1 MENLRRRIDEE
12 FAAFARLIYRNRI
25 KTLVLMAL
33 LVGGLLSQMP
43 KLTSDNSIDVWF
55 HEDDPDLIAYD
66 AFQDQ
71 FGRDTNV
78 IIAIM
83 PPEVF
88 DTGFLRELV
97 AFHEAL
103 AKENDLAKKTS

>member
-1 MENLRRRIDEE
+1 MENLRRRIDEG

-71 FGRDTNV
+71 FGPGYERDHRDH
-78 IIAIM
+78 ASRGFRYGF
-83 PPEVF
+83 P
-88 DTGFLRELV
+88 TGTGGLPRGPSEG
-97 AFHEAL
+97 
-103 AKENDLAKKTS
+103 K